1 MGVGVGRDELPLMAG
16 SPPFAAENLVT
27 LENWQRPPFNRWAF
41 QHVRELIP
49 TARIPRGDGPAW
61 EMPRAEKDLNDVRF
75 ATWSGELTVGE
86 MLDRTYTDGF
96 LVIHQGLIIAER
108 YFNGLRPDTPHL
120 LMSVSKSVTGL
131 VAGALAGKGALDVTA
146 PVESILPELA
156 DTSFEGATVQHLLD
170 MRTGTRFEEDYN
182 DPEAEI
188 AVSDRVYLW
197 RPDDGRARP
206 ADAIA
211 YFSTLTNDGPHGG
224 SFRYRS
230 ILTDVLAWV
239 LEQAGQPGSATSWRG
254 NSGSPWAPS
263 ATLRSPLTVTAA
275 LWQTVGSARRCAT
288 LAGSDCSRYA
298 AAARSKGRSSRRP
311 GSTTPS
317 RARSM
322 ARRPSQLVTERP
334 TTRPAPITVTAGG
347 SRPRASHV
355 QRGRNPRPVH
365 LRPRPEPDRG
375 SEIVELATGAEH
387 PDAPRHGRG
396 HLRDRGGAAEVVLG
410 TLLAIDRAREV
421 LGFEPRHSWRDHV
434 SADARRRGAL
444 QHRAAWERM
453 RDGAAWPS
461 REQ

>member
-239 LEQAGQPGSATSWRG
+239 LERAGQARFSDLVARELWQPMGAECDAEVTVDGHGSALADG
-254 NSGSPWAPS
+254 GIS
-263 ATLRSPLTVTAA
+263 ATLRDAGRVGLLALCRGRAQQGQVVPEAWLDDTIQGALDGPSAFTAGDGATDYPPGAHYRNCWWVTDPELPMFSAA
-275 LWQTVGSARRCAT
+275 GIHGQSIFVHVPSQTVVVKLSSWPQALNIPMRRAT
-288 LAGSDCSRYA
+288 VAAIYA
-298 AAARSKGRSSRRP
+298 IAEA
-311 GSTTPS
+311 
-317 RARSM
+317 
-322 ARRPSQLVTERP
+322 L
-334 TTRPAPITVTAGG
+334 
-347 SRPRASHV
+347 PR
-355 QRGRNPRPVH
+355 
-365 LRPRPEPDRG
+365 
-375 SEIVELATGAEH
+375 
-387 PDAPRHGRG
+387 
-396 HLRDRGGAAEVVLG
+396 
-410 TLLAIDRAREV
+410 
-421 LGFEPRHSWRDHV
+421 
-434 SADARRRGAL
+434 
-444 QHRAAWERM
+444 
-453 RDGAAWPS
+453 
-461 REQ
+461 